1 MKTLQYF
8 LITAA
13 LFLGTAGFAQDTI
26 YYRSGEVKL
35 GKVVEIGLDE
45 IKYHNP
51 GMETPVMTVDK
62 NDLRKV
68 VMSDGTILRFE
79 EDPLDLAPTAKGLK
93 KTRAIKLEFFAPLTN
108 DFAFCF
114 EHLIKKGM
122 SMEYKLGIV
131 GVGVG
136 ADPEEASGLWV
147 KTGIK
152 FFNSP
157 EYYKRGM
164 KRSHPLRGGYI
175 KPEIILSRFTV
186 RETYYSNS
194 GGWFSSTPQIKYT
207 KNVDYTSYAVNLVFG
222 KQSVLAEAMT
232 LDYYIG
238 FGYGG
243 VDGEEDA
250 DPLFDFSNRT
260 YFYSHSFMG
269 ENFPMSVTCGVTL
282 GVLF

>member
-1 MKTLQYF
+1 ML
-8 LITAA
+8 
-13 LFLGTAGFAQDTI
+13 LGSASFAQDTI

-35 GKVVEIGLDE
+35 GKVVEIGLDD

-51 GMETPVMTVDK
+51 GQETPVMTVDK

-68 VMSDGTILRFE
+68 VMSDGTMLRFE
-79 EDPLDLAPTAKGLK
+79 EDPLDLAPTAKGIK
-93 KTRAIKLEFFAPLTN
+93 KTRAIKIEFFAPLTN

-122 SMEYKLGIV
+122 SMEYKLGIIGA
-131 GVGVG
+131 GVGT
-136 ADPEEASGLWV
+136 DREDASGLWV

-175 KPEIILSRFTV
+175 KPEIIVSRFSA
-186 RETYYSNS
+186 RETYYQVS
-194 GGWFSSTPQIKYT
+194 GGLFGFSSPAYT
-207 KNVDYTSYAVNLVFG
+207 KSNDYTSFAVNICFG
-222 KQSVLAEAMT
+222 KQSVLGEAMT

-238 FGYGG
+238 FGYGTATG
-243 VDGEEDA
+243 SED
-250 DPLFDFSNRT
+250 SNSLYEYDRRT
-260 YFYSHSFMG
+260 YYYSHTFMG
-269 ENFPMSVTCGVTL
+269 PDFPMSVSGGMTL